1 MNKGSKHNILSTL
14 FLLIVFTL
22 LGLGYVSVK
31 LKCEAMIKE
40 KFLLGEK
47 LKAISNQNIALL
59 GQRQDLTSEERI
71 VKIAKN
77 ELGLKVNTQPQ
88 MTVKVSKEKID
99 EIEKIL
105 KKKYE

>member
-1 MNKGSKHNILSTL
+1 MNKGSKSKIVSTL

-22 LGLGYVSVK
+22 LGLGYVSIK

-47 LKAISNQNIALL
+47 LKAISNQNTALL

-71 VKIAKN
+71 IEIAKN
-77 ELGLKVNTQPQ
+77 ELGLEQNTRPQ
-88 MTVKVSKEKID
+88 MTAKVSKEKI
-99 EIEKIL
+99 EKIEKIL
-105 KKKYE
+105 KEKYE

>member
-1 MNKGSKHNILSTL
+1 MNKGSKHKILSTL

-99 EIEKIL
+99 EIEKVL

>member
-1 MNKGSKHNILSTL
+1 MNKGSKHKILSTL

-71 VKIAKN
+71 VEIAKN
-77 ELGLKVNTQPQ
+77 ELGLEVNTEPQ

-99 EIEKIL
+99 EIEKVL
-105 KKKYE
+105 KEKYE

>member
-1 MNKGSKHNILSTL
+1 MNKGSKHKILSAL

-47 LKAISNQNIALL
+47 FKAISNQNIALL

-71 VKIAKN
+71 VDIAKN
-77 ELGLKVNTQPQ
+77 ELGLEVNTQSQ

-99 EIEKIL
+99 KIEKLL
-105 KKKYE
+105 KEKYE

>member
-1 MNKGSKHNILSTL
+1 MKKNSKSKIASAL

-47 LKAISNQNIALL
+47 LKAISNQNTALL

-71 VKIAKN
+71 VEIAKN
-77 ELGLKVNTQPQ
+77 ELGMVVDARPQ
-88 MTVKVSKEKID
+88 MKVKANKKKID
-99 EIEKIL
+99 KIDKIL

>member
-1 MNKGSKHNILSTL
+1 MKKGSKSNIVSAL
-14 FLLIVFTL
+14 FLLIVFAL

-47 LKAISNQNIALL
+47 LKAINNQNTALL

-77 ELGLKVNTQPQ
+77 ELGMQLNTKPQ

-99 EIEKIL
+99 RIDKIL
-105 KKKYE
+105 KEKYE

>member
-1 MNKGSKHNILSTL
+1 MKKGSKSNIVSAL
-14 FLLIVFTL
+14 FLLVVFAL

-47 LKAISNQNIALL
+47 LKAINNQNTALL

-71 VKIAKN
+71 VEIAKS
-77 ELGLKVNTQPQ
+77 ELGMKLNTKPQ
-88 MTVKVSKEKID
+88 ITVKVSKEKID
-99 EIEKIL
+99 RIDKIL
-105 KKKYE
+105 KEKYE

>member
-1 MNKGSKHNILSTL
+1 MKKGSKSNIVSAL
-14 FLLIVFTL
+14 FLLVVFAL

-31 LKCEAMIKE
+31 LKCEALIKE

-47 LKAISNQNIALL
+47 LKAISNQNTALL

-71 VKIAKN
+71 VEIAKN
-77 ELGLKVNTQPQ
+77 ELGMEVNKRPQ
-88 MTVKVSKEKID
+88 MSVKVSKEKID
-99 EIEKIL
+99 KIDKIL